1 MQMNGVLVFKE
12 KIQMKKRS
20 ISLLCFSILFL
31 VLCISAFGQG
41 RIILGKEEGEGFLI
55 YPSRVQE
62 GPDGN
67 IYVFDWGDSFIK
79 VYSPEG
85 KYLRRI
91 GGEGQGPGE
100 VQRADGANFGFT
112 RDEKLYFTEYIRG
125 HRWITFMELSGEFIH
140 VLTPEINQLF
150 GISGS
155 YPLKDGSF
163 LVEFSLNSAPEMTKD
178 YFLYTDPQSL
188 LRIDSDGKVVSEVIK
203 KEYFTMISSVGD
215 GATSNL
221 PFTPVFQWAPFKNDT
236 VLFSDG
242 MSTNFHVYD
251 YQGNLVREIVTDLP
265 KPEKVTGKDLNAW
278 RKQRE
283 EYMMVANPD
292 WYNRF
297 GRVIDKYKKSLY
309 DRPNMDEF
317 TITPEGNILVA
328 GPTDYENTEGD
339 YWLLD
344 ENGKTLAHIK
354 TTVGGLRIFE
364 NFLFFGTVD
373 ENMNIFLHCVKRK
386 GSEQEDFLRI
396 KDIQDFE

>member
-1 MQMNGVLVFKE
+1 
-12 KIQMKKRS
+12 MKKRS
-20 ISLLCFSILFL
+20 ISILCFSILFL
-31 VLCISAFGQG
+31 VLCISAFGQDHF
-41 RIILGKEEGEGFLI
+41 IVGKEEGDGFLI
-55 YPSRVQE
+55 FPRHVRE

-67 IYVFDWGDSFIK
+67 IYVFDWGDSYIK

-85 KYLRRI
+85 KYLRKI

-100 VQRADGANFGFT
+100 VQRVDGANFGFT
-112 RDEKLYFTEYIRG
+112 QDKRLYFTEYIRG
-125 HRWITFMELSGEFIH
+125 HRWVTFMELSGEFIN

-150 GISGS
+150 GISNS

-163 LVEFSLNSAPEMTKD
+163 LIEFSFNSAPEMTKD
-178 YFLYTDPQSL
+178 YFLYKDPQAL
-188 LRIDSDGKVVSEVIK
+188 LRIDSEGKVVSEVIRR
-203 KEYFTMISSVGD
+203 EYFTMISSIGD

-221 PFTPVFQWAPFKNDT
+221 PFTPVFQWISFKDDT

-242 MSTNFHVYD
+242 LSTNFHVYD
-251 YQGNLVREIVTDLP
+251 YQGNFMREIVTDLP

-309 DRPNMDEF
+309 DKPNMNEF
-317 TITPEGNILVA
+317 TSTPEGNILVA
-328 GPTDYENTEGD
+328 GPTDYEDIEGD
-339 YWLLD
+339 YWMLD

-364 NFLFFGTVD
+364 NFIFFGTVD
-373 ENMNIFLHCVKRK
+373 EDMNIFLHCVKRK

-396 KDIQDFE
+396 KDIQDVE